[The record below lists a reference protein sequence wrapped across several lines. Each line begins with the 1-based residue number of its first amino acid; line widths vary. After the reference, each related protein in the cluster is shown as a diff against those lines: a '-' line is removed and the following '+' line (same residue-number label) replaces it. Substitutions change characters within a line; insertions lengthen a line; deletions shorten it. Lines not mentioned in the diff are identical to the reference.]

1 MSFFTNTVTSHIRI
15 LVKCVSCVFV
25 VIGNELK
32 AVPAFESVFASGA
45 IW

>member
-25 VIGNELK
+25 GIGNE
-32 AVPAFESVFASGA
+32 FESVFASGA